1 MRLDQYLVQT
11 TKLSRHQVQK
21 MIEQGL
27 VRVDNRVVCK
37 PARKIQGKESVQYTL
52 PKSHDAFDLTPQA
65 IPLNILY
72 EDAEIAVINKPA
84 DLVIHPAAGNP
95 SGTLVNALLH
105 RYGFLPPA
113 DDDETKPGIVH
124 RLDKGT
130 SGVMVVARTAEAL
143 KNLQSQF
150 KNRQTEKVY
159 LTLVVGK
166 IEQEGT
172 IDKPLGRHPV
182 ARQKISTRSK
192 SARPALTEWK
202 VLKYFGDAFSWLEV
216 RIHTGRTHQIRVH
229 LADAGHPVVGD
240 PTYGRSARKYRTL
253 IARPAL
259 HALRLGL
266 THPKTGEKMVFE
278 APLPEDI
285 QHVLSYAGTLVRS
298 S

>member
-1 MRLDQYLVQT
+1 MRLDQYLVQK

-21 MIEQGL
+21 MIEEGH
-27 VRVDNRVVCK
+27 VRIGGNVVLK
-37 PARKIQGKESVQYTL
+37 PAYKIHGEEAVDYALPAIKE
-52 PKSHDAFDLTPQA
+52 PFHLTPQE
-65 IPLNILY
+65 IPLDILY
-72 EDAEIAVINKPA
+72 EDEEIAVVNKPA
-84 DLVIHPAAGNP
+84 DLVIHPGAGHP

-105 RYGFLPPA
+105 RYGFLPPS
-113 DDDETKPGIVH
+113 DDEIKPGIVH

-130 SGVMVVARTAEAL
+130 SGVMVVARTAGAL

-159 LTLVVGK
+159 LALVAGK
-166 IEQEGT
+166 IGQEGT
-172 IDKPLGRHPV
+172 IDKPLGRHPT

-240 PTYGRSARKYRTL
+240 PTYGRSVRKYRTW

-259 HALRLGL
+259 HSFRLGL

-285 QHVLSYAGTLVRS
+285 EKLLLSLRTE
-298 S
+298 